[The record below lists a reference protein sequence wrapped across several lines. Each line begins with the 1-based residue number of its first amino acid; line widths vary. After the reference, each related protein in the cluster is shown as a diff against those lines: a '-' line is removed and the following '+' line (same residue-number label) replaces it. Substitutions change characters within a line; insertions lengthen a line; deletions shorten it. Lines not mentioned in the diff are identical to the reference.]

1 MQGFG
6 MLGMAVVAAVT
17 FAVGIRLLLLA
28 RRTRQLPE
36 FAFGSGFLC
45 GAVGSAAG
53 QLGQRLLWSEPG
65 LLTSVMNTL
74 CFGLMIFGTLMI
86 FVVTWRIFR
95 PDFTR
100 AKLACTLGC
109 VVTLVAFGIRIADGD
124 LVTGQ
129 METRGL
135 LLYMTARAVLFV
147 WISAE
152 ALHHHA
158 MLRRRLTL
166 GLADPLATNQIL
178 LWGVAGLAMLGTQ
191 ATIAT
196 SIFLLHR
203 HPFDLPAA
211 TVLITLLCL
220 LLSASMWC
228 AFFPPTALRRL
239 VATHA
244 PLAG

>member
-95 PDFTR
+95 PNFTR

-109 VVTLVAFGIRIADGD
+109 VV
-124 LVTGQ
+124 
-129 METRGL
+129 
-135 LLYMTARAVLFV
+135 
-147 WISAE
+147 
-152 ALHHHA
+152 
-158 MLRRRLTL
+158 TL

-220 LLSASMWC
+220 LLSTSMWC